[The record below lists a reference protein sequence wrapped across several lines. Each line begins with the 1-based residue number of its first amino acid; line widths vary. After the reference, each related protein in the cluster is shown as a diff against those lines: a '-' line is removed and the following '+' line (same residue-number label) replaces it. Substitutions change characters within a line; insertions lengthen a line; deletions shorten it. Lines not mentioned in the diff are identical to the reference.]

1 MIVNLDEAIES
12 AEFSGSSHPDPALI
26 EYNSESPTQVAET
39 TIKYCALT
47 AKRHRDKLDDIY
59 LFMTTRYLITLLKFR
74 GFFFNLFWNI
84 FPVCTGDK
92 TGPVGSTLRHTH
104 THNKLSYLNVDT
116 STHWHRQKQ
125 NKLSY
130 VNVRLD

>member
-59 LFMTTRYLITLLKFR
+59 LFMTTRYLITLLDFR
-74 GFFFNLFWNI
+74 G
-84 FPVCTGDK
+84 K
-92 TGPVGSTLRHTH
+92 TGPVGSPHQHISGVDISTH
-104 THNKLSYLNVDT
+104 TYS
-116 STHWHRQKQ
+116 Q
-125 NKLSY
+125 
-130 VNVRLD
+130 